1 MQMKNYR
8 FLKDQTGASA
18 VEFAIILPV
27 LLALIFGIIEFGLY
41 LFNQHIM
48 TNAVREAAR
57 AGIVVREPTVGRMSN
72 SEITTILQNY
82 LDQRLVTFGSASPVY
97 PTPQR
102 LEVDKTTGIPTGV
115 LLGDGAGAF
124 SDLLTV
130 WVTYQ
135 YDFLF
140 LSNLG
145 IGPVTIQAVS
155 QMKFE

>member
-1 MQMKNYR
+1 MQMKNKR
-8 FLKDQTGASA
+8 FLKDQNGASA

-27 LLALIFGIIEFGLY
+27 LITLIFGIIEFGLY
-41 LFNQHIM
+41 LFNQHII

-57 AGIVVREPTVGRMSN
+57 AGIVIRDPSVGRMCN

-82 LDQRLVTFGSASPVY
+82 LEQRLVTFGSGSAVY

-102 LEVDKTTGIPTGV
+102 SDYDAATGTYTGTMSDCS
-115 LLGDGAGAF
+115 GGF
-124 SDLLTV
+124 HDLLTV

-140 LSNLG
+140 LSHLG
-145 IGPVTIQAVS
+145 IGPVTIQSVS